1 MRRAGLIR
9 NVYLPRYAW
18 AVPVDHFP
26 STHATWL
33 DAQLTLADDG
43 DGASAVAQDA
53 RRALRQHVMARYHQ
67 PLRAYVK
74 GSSLRELGEADDL
87 VAGFFADRVGSP
99 SFLSEWRASGM
110 PLRRWLMNG
119 IGYYGRGVLRDRMRD
134 RLRQADAGV
143 RDPSA
148 TTIDASPLDLIPD
161 NREAEQD
168 FDEAWAL
175 EILNAAHERVH
186 ADLDAAGRLDE
197 YEVFRRHVIDGVE
210 YAVIGADLG
219 LTRQQ
224 CANCVRRVSD
234 RVREA
239 LRDVLRAEGIPGSEL
254 DGELS
259 RIRRLLG
266 DQG

>member
-1 MRRAGLIR
+1 M
-9 NVYLPRYAW
+9 PT
-18 AVPVDHFP
+18 DHFP
-26 STHATWL
+26 STHATWI
-33 DAQLTLADDG
+33 DAQLTLSEDG
-43 DGASAVAQDA
+43 GGDSPLAQDA
-53 RRALRQHVMARYHQ
+53 RRALRRHVMERYHQ

-74 GSSLRELGEADDL
+74 GSSLREIGEADDL

-99 SFLSEWRASGM
+99 SFMAEWRASGM

-119 IGYYGRGVLRDRMRD
+119 IGYYCRGVLRDRMRD
-134 RLRQADAGV
+134 RMRQPDAAT

-148 TTIDASPLDLIPD
+148 TTIDASPLDSIAD
-161 NREAEQD
+161 NRRAEHD

-175 EILNAAHERVH
+175 ELLNAAHERVH

-197 YEVFRRHVIDGVE
+197 YEVFRRHVLDGLE
-210 YAVIGADLG
+210 YSVIGADMG

-239 LRDVLRAEGIPGSEL
+239 LRDVLRAEGVPGSEL
-254 DGELS
+254 EAELA

-266 DQG
+266 DEG